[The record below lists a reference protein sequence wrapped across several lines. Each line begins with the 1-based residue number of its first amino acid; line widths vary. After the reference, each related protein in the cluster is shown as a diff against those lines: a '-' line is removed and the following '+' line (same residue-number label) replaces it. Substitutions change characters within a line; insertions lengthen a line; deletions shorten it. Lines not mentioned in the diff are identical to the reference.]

1 MGSRCTHDLY
11 ATFTRRATRARNFVV
26 GTFQSRRFSG
36 GRLLGLESPGY
47 RRCAPLRHMPDDR
60 VQHCQPRHLRSGGE
74 ILPQR
79 LAPDRLHLHGAAE
92 FVVNQ
97 RGRTVAAKRKAA
109 LDLPVGKRIGN
120 RVPEPARGIEQLIH
134 ERTRLRTQRRIA
146 AHCTRGRYTSFP
158 FVKIRSPSRRTVSR
172 SARMR
177 KCTLRPAC
185 ASIPP

>member
-1 MGSRCTHDLY
+1 LP
-11 ATFTRRATRARNFVV
+11 
-26 GTFQSRRFSG
+26 
-36 GRLLGLESPGY
+36 GLESPGY

-74 ILPQR
+74 TLPER
-79 LAPDRLHLHGAAE
+79 LALDRLHLHGAAE

-146 AHCTRGRYTSFP
+146 EHICAVAIAAHCTRGRYTSFP
-158 FVKIRSPSRRTVSR
+158 FVRIRSPSRRTVSR